1 MSSEHPVS
9 IVNPQE
15 ATRALRAYR
24 LRRVRT
30 LSLLILVIVLLG
42 ALVVQSAFN
51 VLPFLAPRNVSA
63 TLMLYALSALN
74 FLALIILLALLIRNV
89 MKLQQERRQRT
100 LGTSF
105 QTRLVTAS
113 LIVSALPLLMLFFF
127 AYGLLNRSLDKWF
140 NLPAE
145 RYRESAVAIQRLVLT
160 REMRSLQDDGR
171 AVGRRLM
178 SWLAAEK
185 APGEKAPG
193 KTERKTLPESV
204 RIEQARQLFVDEAQ
218 ALGIEAGQWLD
229 GEGQPRVMFG
239 DWAGLPPTFIAGLQ
253 RRARSDPF
261 PAGHLESNLSTF
273 IAAAVPVGE
282 TGDVLVVVRT
292 MPPVLDQ
299 KIAELTQVANQR
311 ATLAAESRTLKLNYL
326 LILGFVTLFLMF
338 GAMWFAMTTARF
350 VVVPLRALAEAT
362 EAVAQ
367 GNLDYVV
374 RVEAQDELAVL
385 VDSFNAMA
393 QQLRVNRTQL
403 DERRRYIETIL
414 GSLCTGIVSLDTQWR
429 VTTFN
434 PAACNMLGATPAVG
448 DEFLQH
454 VPPGNRGDFERLLRR
469 ARRVPQT
476 TLETEIRLPDRPSLQ
491 VALTATR
498 LSDTGGQITGVV
510 VMLDDISPI
519 MQAQRNA
526 VWSEVARRMA
536 HEIKNPLTPIQLSTE
551 RIARNVARQAAH
563 LPRLRA
569 TVEECAASIIG
580 EVTTLQRLV
589 DEFSRFAKLPDAQL
603 APGSLDEIVERTVIL
618 YAERLGGVRLTTRL
632 AGNLPPVLLDA
643 EQIKRCLVNLID
655 NALHAIEASGEKP
668 ARGEIRITTE
678 YAAARET
685 VRLRVSDTGVGIP
698 PEARNR
704 LFEPYFS
711 TRERGTGLGLA
722 IVAHILADHRATI
735 RYEPNHPRGATFV
748 LEFPAAEV
756 PSNRT
761 AAEVSPLPIG
771 PVMPIGP

>member
-9 IVNPQE
+9 IVNPHE
-15 ATRALRAYR
+15 ASRALRAYR
-24 LRRVRT
+24 VRRIRT

-51 VLPFLAPRNVSA
+51 VLPFLSPRNVST

-74 FLALIILLALLIRNV
+74 FLAFIILLALLIRNV
-89 MKLQQERRQRT
+89 IKLQQERRQRT

-105 QTRLVTAS
+105 QTRLVAAS

-160 REMRSLQDDGR
+160 REMRSLQDDGH
-171 AVGRRLM
+171 AVGRRLL
-178 SWLAAEK
+178 SWLATEK
-185 APGEKAPG
+185 AAG
-193 KTERKTLPESV
+193 KTERKMPPES
-204 RIEQARQLFVDEAQ
+204 ARKLFVDEAQ

-229 GEGQPRVMFG
+229 GEGQPYVVFG
-239 DWAGLPPTFIAGLQ
+239 DWSELPPTFVASLHQ
-253 RRARSDPF
+253 RVRSDPF
-261 PAGHLESNLSTF
+261 PAGHLEGKLSTF

-282 TGDVLVVVRT
+282 TGDALVVVRT

-326 LILGFVTLFLMF
+326 LILGFVTLCLMF
-338 GAMWFAMTTARF
+338 GAMWFAITTARF
-350 VVVPLRALAEAT
+350 VVVPLRALAKAT

-374 RVEAQDELAVL
+374 QVEAQDELAVL

-393 QQLRVNRTQL
+393 QQLRVNRVQL

-414 GSLCTGIVSLDTQWR
+414 GSLCTGVVSLDTQWR

-434 PAACNMLGATPAVG
+434 PAACNMLGATLVVG
-448 DEFLQH
+448 DEFLPH

-476 TLETEIRLPDRPSLQ
+476 TLETEIRLPNRPSLQ

-498 LSDTGGQITGVV
+498 LSDTGGQITGIV

-603 APGSLDEIVERTVIL
+603 APGSLDDIVERTVVL
-618 YAERLGGVRLTTRL
+618 YAERLGGVRLTTEL

-655 NALHAIEASGEKP
+655 NALHAIEAGGEKP

-685 VRLRVSDTGVGIP
+685 VRLRISDTGVGIP

-756 PSNRT
+756 PSRHT
-761 AAEVSPLPIG
+761 AAEASTLPIG
-771 PVMPIGP
+771 PVMPIG

>member
-1 MSSEHPVS
+1 MSSDRPVS

-15 ATRALRAYR
+15 AARALRAYR

-30 LSLLILVIVLLG
+30 LSLLIIVIVLCG
-42 ALVVQSAFN
+42 ALVIQAAFN
-51 VLPFLAPRNVSA
+51 VLPVLSPRNVSA
-63 TLMLYALSALN
+63 TWLLYALSALN
-74 FLALIILLALLIRNV
+74 FLALVILLALLIRNIV
-89 MKLQQERRQRT
+89 KLQQERRQRT

-113 LIVSALPLLMLFFF
+113 MIVSALPLLMLFFF

-145 RYRESAVAIQRLVLT
+145 HYRESAVALQQLVLA
-160 REMRSLQDDGR
+160 REMRSLHDDGR
-171 AVGRRLM
+171 AVARRLM
-178 SWLAAEK
+178 AHLQPPTK
-185 APGEKAPG
+185 ALPSLPV
-193 KTERKTLPESV
+193 ER
-204 RIEQARQLFVDEAQ
+204 LFVDESQ

-229 GEGQPRVMFG
+229 SNGERRAVFG
-239 DWAGLPPTFIAGLQ
+239 DWSALTPSLIADL
-253 RRARSDPF
+253 RRRVASDPF
-261 PAGHLESNLSTF
+261 PTSHLGSESMTF
-273 IAAAVPVGE
+273 IAAAVPLE
-282 TGDVLVVVRT
+282 KTSEVLVVMRT

-299 KIAELTQVANQR
+299 KIAELTRVANQR
-311 ATLAAESRTLKLNYL
+311 ATLVAESRMLKLNYL

-338 GAMWFAMTTARF
+338 GAMWFAVTTARV

-362 EAVAQ
+362 EAVAR

-374 RVEAQDELAVL
+374 RVEAHDELAVL

-393 QQLRVNRTQL
+393 QQLRVNRAQL

-414 GSLCTGIVSLDTQWR
+414 GSLCTGIVSLDAQGR
-429 VTTFN
+429 VTTVN
-434 PAACNMLGATPAVG
+434 PAACNMLGTTIVTG
-448 DEFLQH
+448 DEFLKH
-454 VPPGNRGDFERLLRR
+454 VPPPNRSDFERLLRR
-469 ARRVPQT
+469 ARRVRQT
-476 TLETEIRLPDRPSLQ
+476 SLETEIRLPERPSLQ
-491 VALTATR
+491 VALTAAT
-498 LSDTGGQITGVV
+498 LSDTDGQVTGVV

-551 RIARNVARQAAH
+551 RIARQVARQASH
-563 LPRLRA
+563 LPRLQA

-589 DEFSRFAKLPDAQL
+589 DEFSRFAKLPDAKL
-603 APGSLDEIVERTVIL
+603 VPESLDDIVERTAIL
-618 YAERLGGVRLTTRL
+618 YAERLGSVQLITHL
-632 AGNLPPVLLDA
+632 AGNLPPLLLDA

-655 NALHAIEASGEKP
+655 NALQAIEASGEKP
-668 ARGEIRITTE
+668 ARGEIQITTH
-678 YAAARET
+678 YLAATET
-685 VRLRVSDTGVGIP
+685 VRLRVSDTGVGIS

-722 IVAHILADHRATI
+722 IVAHILADHRASI
-735 RYEPNHPRGATFV
+735 RYEPNQPRGAAFV
-748 LEFPAAEV
+748 IDFPVVEVNPQRIPTEADVSAA
-756 PSNRT
+756 ST
-761 AAEVSPLPIG
+761 GVS
-771 PVMPIGP
+771 

>member
-1 MSSEHPVS
+1 MSSKQPVS
-9 IVNPQE
+9 ITNPQE
-15 ATRALRAYR
+15 AAHALRAHR
-24 LRRVRT
+24 LRRIRT

-51 VLPFLAPRNVSA
+51 VLPFLAPRSVSA
-63 TLMLYALSALN
+63 TLVLYALSAVN
-74 FLALIILLALLIRNV
+74 FLAFIILLALLIRNV
-89 MKLQQERRQRT
+89 MKLQQEQRQHT

-105 QTRLVTAS
+105 QTRLLMAS

-145 RYRESAVAIQRLVLT
+145 RYRESVVAIQQLVLA

-171 AVGRRLM
+171 AVRRRLVA
-178 SWLAAEK
+178 WLATK
-185 APGEKAPG
+185 NVLGQG
-193 KTERKTLPESV
+193 SRSTLPETL
-204 RIEQARQLFVDEAQ
+204 ENARKLFVDEAQ
-218 ALGIEAGQWLD
+218 SLGIEAGQWLD
-229 GEGQPRVMFG
+229 KDGSPHVIFG
-239 DWAGLPPTFIAGLQ
+239 DWSGLPPAFITTLRQ
-253 RRARSDPF
+253 RAWSDPF
-261 PAGHLESNLSTF
+261 PTGHLGSHLSTF
-273 IAAAVPVGE
+273 IAAAIPMNE
-282 TGDVLVVVRT
+282 TGEVLVVVRT

-311 ATLAAESRTLKLNYL
+311 ATLVAESRTIKLNYL

-338 GAMWFAMTTARF
+338 GALWFAMTTARF

-367 GNLDYVV
+367 GNLNYVV
-374 RVEAQDELAVL
+374 RVEAQDELAVV

-393 QQLRVNRTQL
+393 QQLRINRAQL

-414 GSLCTGIVSLDTQWR
+414 SSLCTGIISLDAQWQ

-434 PAACNMLGATPAVG
+434 PAACNMLGATLAVG
-448 DEFLQH
+448 DEFLQY
-454 VPPGNRGDFERLLRR
+454 VPSENRNDFERLLRR
-469 ARRVPQT
+469 ARRVPKT
-476 TLETEIRLPDRPSLQ
+476 TLETQIRLPDRPPLH
-491 VALTATR
+491 VALTTTQ
-498 LSDTGGQITGVV
+498 LSDTGGQATGIV
-510 VMLDDISPI
+510 VMIDDISPI

-526 VWSEVARRMA
+526 VWAEVARRMA

-551 RIARNVARQAAH
+551 RIMRNVARQAAH

-580 EVTTLQRLV
+580 EVATLQRLV
-589 DEFSRFAKLPDAQL
+589 DEFSRFAKLPDAKL
-603 APGSLDEIVERTVIL
+603 APSSLDEIVERTVIL
-618 YAERLGGVRLTTRL
+618 YAERLGRVRLTTQL
-632 AGNLPPVLLDA
+632 ARQLPPVLLDA

-655 NALHAIEASGEKP
+655 NALQAIEAGGDKP
-668 ARGEIRITTE
+668 AQGEICITTK
-678 YAAARET
+678 YIAVRET
-685 VRLRVSDTGVGIP
+685 VQLQISDTGIGIP

-722 IVAHILADHRATI
+722 IVAHVIADHRGTI
-735 RYEPNHPRGATFV
+735 RYEPNYPCGARFI
-748 LEFPAAEV
+748 LEFPVAEV
-756 PSNRT
+756 IANRT
-761 AAEVSPLPIG
+761 AAKVSTPVIPIG
-771 PVMPIGP
+771 

>member
-30 LSLLILVIVLLG
+30 LSLLMLVIVLLG

-74 FLALIILLALLIRNV
+74 FLALIILLALLIRNI

-171 AVGRRLM
+171 AVGRRLV
-178 SWLAAEK
+178 SWLVTEK
-185 APGEKAPG
+185 ALG
-193 KTERKTLPESV
+193 KTERKMLPEST
-204 RIEQARQLFVDEAQ
+204 RMEQARKLFVDEAQ

-229 GEGQPRVMFG
+229 REGQPRAIFG
-239 DWAGLPPTFIAGLQ
+239 DWAELPPGFITSLH

-261 PAGHLESNLSTF
+261 PAGHLETHLSTF

-311 ATLAAESRTLKLNYL
+311 ATLAAESRTLKINYL

-338 GAMWFAMTTARF
+338 GAMWFAITTARF

-374 RVEAQDELAVL
+374 RVEAHDELAVL

-434 PAACNMLGATPAVG
+434 PAACNMLGATLVVG
-448 DEFLQH
+448 DEFLPH

-476 TLETEIRLPDRPSLQ
+476 TLETEIRLPDRPSMQ

-498 LSDTGGQITGVV
+498 LSDTGGHITGVV

-603 APGSLDEIVERTVIL
+603 APGSLDDIVERTVIL
-618 YAERLGGVRLTTRL
+618 YAERLGGIRLTTGL

-756 PSNRT
+756 PSHRT
-761 AAEVSPLPIG
+761 TPEVSTLPTG

>member
-1 MSSEHPVS
+1 MVFSRAMSSEHPVS

-15 ATRALRAYR
+15 AARALRAYR

-42 ALVVQSAFN
+42 ALVVQAAFN

-89 MKLQQERRQRT
+89 VKLQQERRQRA

-171 AVGRRLM
+171 AVGRRLV
-178 SWLAAEK
+178 SWLATEK
-185 APGEKAPG
+185 ALGEMKSN
-193 KTERKTLPESV
+193 TLPES
-204 RIEQARQLFVDEAQ
+204 ARKLFVDEAQ

-229 GEGQPRVMFG
+229 GDGRPRAVFG
-239 DWAGLPPTFIAGLQ
+239 EWDGLPPTFIAGLH
-253 RRARSDPF
+253 RRAGSDAF
-261 PAGHLESNLSTF
+261 PTGHLEGKVSTF

-282 TGDVLVVVRT
+282 MGDVLVVVRT

-338 GAMWFAMTTARF
+338 GAMWFAITTARF

-362 EAVAQ
+362 KAVAQ

-393 QQLRVNRTQL
+393 QQLRVNRAQL

-414 GSLCTGIVSLDTQWR
+414 GSLCTGIVSLDPQWR
-429 VTTFN
+429 ITTFN
-434 PAACNMLGATPAVG
+434 PAACNMLGATLVVG
-448 DEFLQH
+448 EEFLNH
-454 VPPGNRGDFERLLRR
+454 VPPGNRADFERLLRR

-476 TLETEIRLPDRPSLQ
+476 TLETEIRLPERPALQ

-498 LSDTGGQITGVV
+498 LSGTGGQATGVV

-519 MQAQRNA
+519 MQAQRSA

-603 APGSLDEIVERTVIL
+603 APGSLNDIVERTIVL
-618 YAERLGGVRLTTRL
+618 YAERLGAIRLTTEL
-632 AGNLPPVLLDA
+632 SDNLPPVLLDA

-655 NALHAIEASGEKP
+655 NALHAIEAGSEKP
-668 ARGEIRITTE
+668 AQGEIRITTN
-678 YAAARET
+678 YIAARET
-685 VRLRVSDTGVGIP
+685 VRLRVSDTGVGIA

-711 TRERGTGLGLA
+711 TRKRGTGLGLA
-722 IVAHILADHRATI
+722 IVAHILTDHRATI
-735 RYEPNHPRGATFV
+735 RYEPNSPRGATFV
-748 LEFPAAEV
+748 LEFPVAEV
-756 PSNRT
+756 VSSRMP
-761 AAEVSPLPIG
+761 AEVST
-771 PVMPIGP
+771 PVMPTG